1 MPAYLNTFA
10 GIDVYTFSFADGD
23 DLECAKAFDFNK
35 LVLRQ
40 SLFDDFEKS
49 PGEIFCFFLVMPSFS
64 ARMSA
69 ISCSNIFLSIEWGE
83 VLIRFSDVCKSIQ
96 FVVERQVMVLKAC

>member
-1 MPAYLNTFA
+1 MWKRFVNQILKEVVRGKGDFAVPAYLNTFA

-23 DLECAKAFDFNK
+23 DLECAKSFDFNK

-49 PGEIFCFFLVMPSFS
+49 PGEIFCFFFRDAFFFS
-64 ARMSA
+64 K
-69 ISCSNIFLSIEWGE
+69 NVGYFL
-83 VLIRFSDVCKSIQ
+83 
-96 FVVERQVMVLKAC
+96 

>member
-49 PGEIFCFFLVMPSFS
+49 PGEIFCFFSRDAFFFS
-64 ARMSA
+64 K
-69 ISCSNIFLSIEWGE
+69 NVGYFL
-83 VLIRFSDVCKSIQ
+83 
-96 FVVERQVMVLKAC
+96 